1 MNKTA
6 KLVIFMIIASV
17 FNIVVLMVIALS
29 LIVLASRVLNP
40 DSTGAMFIFFSAFL
54 VSVVATFL
62 IYGRLMKWATRRFNL
77 EKHIPQM
84 FRKK

>member
-1 MNKTA
+1 MKKTGN
-6 KLVIFMIIASV
+6 LIVFMIVASV
-17 FNIVVLMVIALS
+17 FNIVVLIIIALG
-29 LIVLASRVLNP
+29 LIVLASRILNP
-40 DSTGAMFIFFSAFL
+40 DGTAAMLIFFASFL